1 MWYYIENGQR
11 MGPVPFEEIVNLI
24 NQGSIKETTF
34 VWQSGKM
41 RQTAGMSPEL
51 LPYLRNANSSS
62 PGNYSSVKQK
72 AAGVSRSI
80 FGKLKESTGVGQMEG
95 FSFSDM
101 FSEMFKKHTDEE
113 MENYFG
119 VGFPATTPPLSQVSA
134 SWPKPWFFMRLILF
148 GLIGF
153 YVLWFGFTKWG
164 NHNCAPGAIFFG
176 SFAIP
181 LASVMFFF
189 ECNVLRN
196 VSLYQVIKLFLYGGT
211 FGLLFALAGFDF
223 MTFAKELGASRAGP
237 VEEPAKLLVLI
248 VILKMGGLKNK
259 NYILK
264 GLLCGA
270 AVGAGF
276 AAFESAGYAFRIFEQ
291 ATLKSG
297 IQLAETGIFTGYSF
311 TTVDPTVA
319 MYNNLVMRGLLSP
332 FGHIIWTGMCAAALW
347 RVKGD
352 KEFEFSML
360 FNPHFLIVFAIAV
373 VLHMVGN
380 SRLFLFWGYYPR
392 EFVLGAIG
400 WLVVFGLMGIG
411 LRQVRQGIQ

>member
-11 MGPVPFEEIVNLI
+11 MGPVSFEEIVNLI

-51 LPYLRNANSSS
+51 LPYLRNATSA
-62 PGNYSSVKQK
+62 PTGNYTSVKTK
-72 AAGVSRSI
+72 AAGVSGSI

-119 VGFPATTPPLSQVSA
+119 VGFPATTPPLSQVSS
-134 SWPKPWFFMRLILF
+134 SWPKPWFFMRLIVF

-153 YVLWFGFTKWG
+153 FLLWFGCTKWE
-164 NHNCAPGAIFFG
+164 NLNCVPGAILFG

-211 FGLLFALAGFDF
+211 FGLLFALIGFDF
-223 MTFAKELGASRAGP
+223 MPFAKELGMSQAGP

-248 VILKMGGLKNK
+248 LLLKIDLISSSAKEYRFGIL
-259 NYILK
+259 
-264 GLLCGA
+264 
-270 AVGAGF
+270 
-276 AAFESAGYAFRIFEQ
+276 
-291 ATLKSG
+291 T
-297 IQLAETGIFTGYSF
+297 
-311 TTVDPTVA
+311 A
-319 MYNNLVMRGLLSP
+319 MS
-332 FGHIIWTGMCAAALW
+332 T
-347 RVKGD
+347 
-352 KEFEFSML
+352 
-360 FNPHFLIVFAIAV
+360 
-373 VLHMVGN
+373 
-380 SRLFLFWGYYPR
+380 
-392 EFVLGAIG
+392 
-400 WLVVFGLMGIG
+400 
-411 LRQVRQGIQ
+411 

>member
-11 MGPVPFEEIVNLI
+11 MGPVSFEEIVNLI

-51 LPYLRNANSSS
+51 LPYLRNANNAS
-62 PGNYSSVKQK
+62 PGNYSSVRQK
-72 AAGVSRSI
+72 AAGVSGGI
-80 FGKLKESTGVGQMEG
+80 FRKLKESTGVGQMEG
-95 FSFSDM
+95 FSFSEM

-119 VGFPATTPPLSQVSA
+119 VGFPETTPPLSQVSA

-153 YVLWFGFTKWG
+153 YLLWFGYTKWG
-164 NHNCAPGAIFFG
+164 NTYCAPGVIFFG

-211 FGLLFALAGFDF
+211 FGLIFALAGFDF
-223 MTFAKELGASRAGP
+223 MPFAKELGASRAGL

-248 VILKMGGLKNK
+248 LILKMGGLKNK
-259 NYILK
+259 NYILN

-270 AVGAGF
+270 AVQRALVQPPARGAVRFRDRHAEKRHRHGE
-276 AAFESAGYAFRIFEQ
+276 AQALQGQHPQGRDQESV
-291 ATLKSG
+291 L
-297 IQLAETGIFTGYSF
+297 
-311 TTVDPTVA
+311 P
-319 MYNNLVMRGLLSP
+319 LL
-332 FGHIIWTGMCAAALW
+332 
-347 RVKGD
+347 
-352 KEFEFSML
+352 
-360 FNPHFLIVFAIAV
+360 
-373 VLHMVGN
+373 
-380 SRLFLFWGYYPR
+380 R
-392 EFVLGAIG
+392 EHRH
-400 WLVVFGLMGIG
+400 
-411 LRQVRQGIQ
+411 LRRE

>member
-11 MGPVPFEEIVNLI
+11 MGPVSFEEIVNLI
-24 NQGSIKETTF
+24 NQGSITETTF

-51 LPYLRNANSSS
+51 LPYLRNATSA
-62 PGNYSSVKQK
+62 PTGNYTSVKTK
-72 AAGVSRSI
+72 AAGVSGSI

-148 GLIGF
+148 GLLGF
-153 YVLWFGFTKWG
+153 YLLWFGYTKWG

-181 LASVMFFF
+181 LAGVMFFF

-211 FGLLFALAGFDF
+211 FGLIFAIVGFDF
-223 MTFAKELGASRAGP
+223 MPFAEQLGASQAGL

-248 VILKMGGLKNK
+248 LILMMGGLGNK
-259 NYILK
+259 NYILN

-276 AAFESAGYAFRIFEQ
+276 AAFESAGYAFRIFEIGTLQ
-291 ATLKSG
+291 AGKEMLINKVYLG
-297 IQLAETGIFTGYSF
+297 ISF
-311 TTVDPTVA
+311 STNDPTIA
-319 MYNNLVMRGLLSP
+319 MYSNLVRRGLLSP

-360 FNPHFLIVFAIAV
+360 FNPLFLIVFAIAV
-373 VLHMVGN
+373 GLHIVWN
-380 SRLFLFWGYYPR
+380 SNILMSWGIYRYLI
-392 EFVLGAIG
+392 LGAIG
-400 WLVVFGLMGIG
+400 WLVIFGQMGIG

>member
-11 MGPVPFEEIVNLI
+11 MGPVSFEEIVNLI

-51 LPYLRNANSSS
+51 LPYLRNATSA
-62 PGNYSSVKQK
+62 PTGNYSSVKQN
-72 AAGVSRSI
+72 AANVSGSI

-95 FSFSDM
+95 FSFSEM

-134 SWPKPWFFMRLILF
+134 SWPKPWFFMRLIVF

-153 YVLWFGFTKWG
+153 FLLWFGCTKWE
-164 NHNCAPGAIFFG
+164 NLNCVPGAILFG

-223 MTFAKELGASRAGP
+223 MPFAKELGASRAGL
-237 VEEPAKLLVLI
+237 VEEPAKLFVLI
-248 VILKMGGLKNK
+248 IILMMGGLGNK
-259 NYILK
+259 NYILN

-276 AAFESAGYAFRIFEQ
+276 AAFESAGYAFRFFLIGHYV
-291 ATLKSG
+291 SG
-297 IQLAETGIFTGYSF
+297 SF
-311 TTVDPTVA
+311 QFAYDKTYDV
-319 MYNNLVMRGLLSP
+319 LVLRGLLSP
-332 FGHIIWTGMCAAALW
+332 FGHIIWTGMSAAALW
-347 RVKGD
+347 RVKGN

-360 FNPHFLIVFAIAV
+360 FNPQFLIVFAIAV
-373 VLHMVGN
+373 GLHMVWN
-380 SRLFLFWGYYPR
+380 SNILISWRIYRYLI
-392 EFVLGAIG
+392 LGAIG
-400 WLVVFGLMGIG
+400 WLVIFGQMGIG

>member
-24 NQGSIKETTF
+24 NQGSITETTF

-51 LPYLRNANSSS
+51 LPYLRNATSGSTGS
-62 PGNYSSVKQK
+62 YTSVKSK
-72 AAGVSRSI
+72 AAGVSGNI
-80 FGKLKESTGVGQMEG
+80 IGKLKESTGVGQMEG

-119 VGFPATTPPLSQVSA
+119 VGFPATTPPLSQVSS

-148 GLIGF
+148 GLLGF
-153 YVLWFGFTKWG
+153 YLLWYGCTKWD
-164 NHNCAPGAIFFG
+164 NPNCAPGAIIFG

-181 LASVMFFF
+181 IASVMFFF
-189 ECNVLRN
+189 ECNIIRN
-196 VSLYQVIKLFLYGGT
+196 VSLYQIIKLFLYGGT
-211 FGLLFALAGFDF
+211 FGLFCALVGFDF
-223 MTFAKELGASRAGP
+223 MPFAKQLGDSQAGL

-248 VILKMGGLKNK
+248 LVMKMGGLKNK
-259 NYILK
+259 DYILN

-276 AAFESAGYAFRIFEQ
+276 AAFESAGYAFSTFLLSFLINKDFD
-291 ATLKSG
+291 
-297 IQLAETGIFTGYSF
+297 YSYNL
-311 TTVDPTVA
+311 
-319 MYNNLVMRGLLSP
+319 MYNILVMRGLLSP
-332 FGHIIWTGMCAAALW
+332 FGHIIWTGMSAAALW

-360 FNPHFLIVFAIAV
+360 FNPLFLIVFAIAV
-373 VLHMVGN
+373 GLHMIWN
-380 SRLFLFWGYYPR
+380 SDLLTSLGFYPR
-392 EFVLGAIG
+392 YLLLGGIG
-400 WLVVFGLMGIG
+400 WVVIFGLMGIG
-411 LRQVRQGIQ
+411 IRQVKQGIQ

>member
-11 MGPVPFEEIVNLI
+11 MGPVSFEEIVNLI
-24 NQGSIKETTF
+24 NQGSITETTF

-51 LPYLRNANSSS
+51 LPYLRNATSA
-62 PGNYSSVKQK
+62 PTGNYTSVKTK
-72 AAGVSRSI
+72 AAGVSGSI

-119 VGFPATTPPLSQVSA
+119 VGFPATTPPLSQVSS
-134 SWPKPWFFMRLILF
+134 SWPKPWFFMRLIVF

-153 YVLWFGFTKWG
+153 FLLWFGCTKWG
-164 NHNCAPGAIFFG
+164 NLNCVPGAILFG

-223 MTFAKELGASRAGP
+223 MPFAKELGASRAGL
-237 VEEPAKLLVLI
+237 VEEPAKLFVLI
-248 VILKMGGLKNK
+248 IILMMGGLGNK
-259 NYILK
+259 NYILN

-276 AAFESAGYAFRIFEQ
+276 AAFESAGYAFRFFLIGHYV
-291 ATLKSG
+291 SG
-297 IQLAETGIFTGYSF
+297 SF
-311 TTVDPTVA
+311 QFAYDKTYDV
-319 MYNNLVMRGLLSP
+319 LVLRGLLSP
-332 FGHIIWTGMCAAALW
+332 FGHIIWTGMSAAALW

-360 FNPHFLIVFAIAV
+360 FNPQFLIVFAIAV
-373 VLHMVGN
+373 SLHMVWN
-380 SRLFLFWGYYPR
+380 SSLLRFMGTYPR
-392 EFVLGAIG
+392 AFALGAIG
-400 WLVVFGLMGIG
+400 WLVVFGIMGMG

>member
-11 MGPVPFEEIVNLI
+11 MGPVSFEEIVNLI

-51 LPYLRNANSSS
+51 LPYLRNATSGS
-62 PGNYSSVKQK
+62 PGNYTSVKTK
-72 AAGVSRSI
+72 AAGVPGSI

-95 FSFSDM
+95 FSFSEM

-148 GLIGF
+148 GLLGF
-153 YVLWFGFTKWG
+153 YLLWYGCTKWD
-164 NHNCAPGAIFFG
+164 NPNCAPGAIIFG

-181 LASVMFFF
+181 IASVMFFF
-189 ECNVLRN
+189 ECNIIRN
-196 VSLYQVIKLFLYGGT
+196 VSLYQIIKLFLYGGT
-211 FGLLFALAGFDF
+211 FGLFCALVGFDF
-223 MTFAKELGASRAGP
+223 MPFAKQLGDSQAGL

-248 VILKMGGLKNK
+248 LVMKMGGLKNK
-259 NYILK
+259 DYILN

-276 AAFESAGYAFRIFEQ
+276 AAFESAGYAFSTFLLSFLINKDFD
-291 ATLKSG
+291 
-297 IQLAETGIFTGYSF
+297 YSYNL
-311 TTVDPTVA
+311 
-319 MYNNLVMRGLLSP
+319 MYNILVMRGLLSP
-332 FGHIIWTGMCAAALW
+332 FGHIIWTGMSAAALW

-360 FNPHFLIVFAIAV
+360 FNPLFLIVFAIAV
-373 VLHMVGN
+373 GLHMIWN
-380 SRLFLFWGYYPR
+380 SDLLTSLGFYPR
-392 EFVLGAIG
+392 YLLLGGIG
-400 WLVVFGLMGIG
+400 WVVIFGLMGIG
-411 LRQVRQGIQ
+411 IRQVKQGIQ

>member
-11 MGPVPFEEIVNLI
+11 MGPVSFEEIVNLI

-51 LPYLRNANSSS
+51 LPYLRNATSGS
-62 PGNYSSVKQK
+62 PGNYSSVRQK
-72 AAGVSRSI
+72 AAGVSGNI
-80 FGKLKESTGVGQMEG
+80 IGKLKESTGVGQMEG

-134 SWPKPWFFMRLILF
+134 SWPKPWFFMRLIVF
-148 GLIGF
+148 GLLGF
-153 YVLWFGFTKWG
+153 YLLWYGCTKWD
-164 NHNCAPGAIFFG
+164 NPNCAPGAIIFG

-181 LASVMFFF
+181 IASVMFFF
-189 ECNVLRN
+189 ECNIIRN
-196 VSLYQVIKLFLYGGT
+196 VSLYQIIKLFLYGGT
-211 FGLLFALAGFDF
+211 FGLFCALVGFDF
-223 MTFAKELGASRAGP
+223 MPFAKQLGDSQAGL

-248 VILKMGGLKNK
+248 LLLKMGGLGNK
-259 NYILK
+259 NYILN

-276 AAFESAGYAFRIFEQ
+276 AAFESAGYAFSIFESETLRAGREMLLNRYRYGLAI
-291 ATLKSG
+291 ATN
-297 IQLAETGIFTGYSF
+297 
-311 TTVDPTVA
+311 DPKAA
-319 MYNNLVMRGLLSP
+319 MYGNLVMRGLLSP

-360 FNPHFLIVFAIAV
+360 FNPLFLIVFAIAV
-373 VLHMVGN
+373 SLHMVWN
-380 SRLFLFWGYYPR
+380 SNILMSWGIYRYLI
-392 EFVLGAIG
+392 LGAIG
-400 WLVVFGLMGIG
+400 WLVIFGQMGIG

>member
-11 MGPVPFEEIVNLI
+11 MGPVSFEEIVNLI
-24 NQGSIKETTF
+24 NQGSITETTF

-51 LPYLRNANSSS
+51 LPYLRNATSA
-62 PGNYSSVKQK
+62 PTGNYTSVKTK
-72 AAGVSRSI
+72 AAGVSGSI

-95 FSFSDM
+95 FSFSEM

-134 SWPKPWFFMRLILF
+134 SWPKPWFFMRLIVF
-148 GLIGF
+148 GLLGF
-153 YVLWFGFTKWG
+153 YLLWYGCTKWD
-164 NHNCAPGAIFFG
+164 NPNCAPGAIIFG

-181 LASVMFFF
+181 IASVMFFF
-189 ECNVLRN
+189 ECNIIRN
-196 VSLYQVIKLFLYGGT
+196 VSLYQIIKLFLYGGT
-211 FGLLFALAGFDF
+211 FGLFCALVGFDF
-223 MTFAKELGASRAGP
+223 MPFAKQLGDSQAGL

-248 VILKMGGLKNK
+248 LVMKMGGLKNK
-259 NYILK
+259 DYILN

-276 AAFESAGYAFRIFEQ
+276 AAFESAGYAFSTFLLSFLINKDFD
-291 ATLKSG
+291 
-297 IQLAETGIFTGYSF
+297 YSYNL
-311 TTVDPTVA
+311 
-319 MYNNLVMRGLLSP
+319 MYNILVMRGLLSP
-332 FGHIIWTGMCAAALW
+332 FGHIIWTGMSAAALW

-360 FNPHFLIVFAIAV
+360 FNPLFLIVFAIAV
-373 VLHMVGN
+373 GLHMIWN
-380 SRLFLFWGYYPR
+380 SDLLTSLGFYPR
-392 EFVLGAIG
+392 YLLLGGIG
-400 WLVVFGLMGIG
+400 WVVIFGLMGIG
-411 LRQVRQGIQ
+411 IRQVKQGIQ

>member
-24 NQGSIKETTF
+24 NQGSITETTF

-51 LPYLRNANSSS
+51 LPYLRNATSGSTGS
-62 PGNYSSVKQK
+62 YTSVKSK
-72 AAGVSRSI
+72 AAGVSGNI
-80 FGKLKESTGVGQMEG
+80 IGKLKESTGVGQMEG

-148 GLIGF
+148 GLLGF
-153 YVLWFGFTKWG
+153 YLLWFGCTKWE
-164 NHNCAPGAIFFG
+164 NLKCVPGAILFG

-211 FGLLFALAGFDF
+211 FGFLFALIGFDF
-223 MTFAKELGASRAGP
+223 MPFVQQLGLSSAGP

-248 VILKMGGLKNK
+248 LVLKMGGLKNK
-259 NYILK
+259 NYILN

-276 AAFESAGYAFRIFEQ
+276 AAFESAGYAFDDFFGS
-291 ATLKSG
+291 LD
-297 IQLAETGIFTGYSF
+297 YSRSF
-311 TTVDPTVA
+311 YFAFDK
-319 MYNNLVMRGLLSP
+319 MYESLVMRGLLSP
-332 FGHIIWTGMCAAALW
+332 FMHIIWTGMCAAALW

-360 FNPHFLIVFAIAV
+360 FNPLFLIVFAIAV
-373 VLHMVGN
+373 GLHMIWN
-380 SRLFLFWGYYPR
+380 SPFFYMWGLYPR
-392 EFVLGAIG
+392 SFALGAIG
-400 WLVVFGLMGIG
+400 WLVVFGLMGLG